1 MTILI
6 RSIFVLFLALGV
18 AACSSEPTFDATND
32 QTMEA
37 SMEEMTKDMTEEEKM
52 ELGQA
57 VMSIAMQVGFSSMGD
72 EDKIEKELKDK
83 LHGKTAE
90 EIIEQANGDK

>member
-1 MTILI
+1 MTTLI
-6 RSIFVLFLALGV
+6 RTIFVLFLAFGL
-18 AACSSEPTFDATND
+18 AACNSEPTFDATND

-37 SMEEMTKDMTEEEKM
+37 SMEEMTKDMTEAEKM

-72 EDKIEKELKDK
+72 EEKIEKELKEK
-83 LHGKTAE
+83 LHGKTAK
-90 EIIEQANGDK
+90 EIIELSKGGN

>member
-6 RSIFVLFLALGV
+6 RSIFVLFFAVTL
-18 AACSSEPTFDATND
+18 AACSGEPTFDATND

-72 EDKIEKELKDK
+72 EEKIEKELKDR
-83 LHGKTAE
+83 LHGKTAK
-90 EIIEQANGDK
+90 EIIEEANSN

>member
-6 RSIFVLFLALGV
+6 RSIFVLFLALGL

-37 SMEEMTKDMTEEEKM
+37 SMQEMTKEEKM

-72 EDKIEKELKDK
+72 EEKIEKELKEK
-83 LHGKTAE
+83 LHGKTAK
-90 EIIEQANGDK
+90 EIIEQANGK